1 MKLLI
6 FSDNHRDRDSVEAMI
21 KKYPNIDRIISL
33 GDSEMKEY
41 ELTNMNIFGVKGN
54 YPFEPNF
61 PLELTF
67 VFEGVKMYFTHGHRY
82 SVKMGLSRL
91 LNYGCYHEID
101 IICFGHTHKPLLKEI
116 NGIIFLNPGA
126 LSERKYGASNSF
138 AIVEI
143 TDTFIKIVIQTL
155 EGEKIMESTKKR

>member
-6 FSDNHRDRDSVEAMI
+6 FSDNHRDSVSVETMV
-21 KKYPNIDRIISL
+21 KQYPMIDRIISL
-33 GDSEMKEY
+33 GDSEMKEH
-41 ELTNMNIFGVKGN
+41 ELTNLNIFGVKGN

-67 VFEGVKMYFTHGHRY
+67 EFEGVKMYFTHGHHY

-91 LNYGCYHEID
+91 LNYGSYNDID
-101 IICFGHTHKPLLKEI
+101 IICFGHTHRPLLKEL

-126 LSERKYGASNSF
+126 LSSRRFGSSNSY

-143 TDTFIKIVIQTL
+143 TEPFIHIEIKSLIGNKLL
-155 EGEKIMESTKKR
+155 EYTKKR